1 MALDFRKFDKDTT
14 RFVKRIEGEEVGKRV
29 RIITLDL
36 FRRLRQLAPVDTGR
50 YRAAWNI
57 GIEKPDLS
65 VPPPAKRVRAGSAP
79 FAALRGLKPFP
90 VVYVTNNLPYALP
103 LENGHSQKR
112 PTGVLRE
119 ALVQAGFGRNT
130 ETILIR

>member
-1 MALDFRKFDKDTT
+1 MAVDFRKFEKDTT

-57 GIEKPDLS
+57 GIEQPDRS
-65 VPPPAKRVRAGSAP
+65 VPPPGSRVKAGAAP
-79 FAALRGLKPFP
+79 FSALKSLKPFP
-90 VVYVTNNLPYALP
+90 VVYLTNSLPYAKR
-103 LENGHSQKR
+103 LEDGHSGQA

-119 ALVQAGFGRNT
+119 ALVQAGYGRNT
-130 ETILIR
+130 ETILIS